1 MPIAL
6 KRVYE
11 APEPED
17 GYRVLVDRLW
27 PRGKSKEKARID
39 QWIRNAS
46 PSDELR
52 KAYHSG
58 DINWETF
65 REKYLQELEECRDLL
80 VPLAEMAM
88 EQQVTLVYSS
98 KEKEFNNAAVLREY
112 LEKIVS

>member
-27 PRGKSKEKARID
+27 PRGKSKEKARIG
-39 QWIRNAS
+39 QWIREAA
-46 PSDELR
+46 PSNELR

-58 DINWETF
+58 DINWESF

-80 VPLAEMAM
+80 LPLAERAL
-88 EQQVTLVYSS
+88 EEHVTLVYSS
-98 KEKEFNNAAVLREY
+98 KEKELNNAAVLREY